1 MPDDS
6 LALLKKATSSL
17 ASLERLADG
26 GPASPDAVR
35 GFARQH
41 FRELLAIEHALRDAA
56 RAAAASKAPAPAA
69 VPAADDALLRS
80 VAEVSAAAQSD
91 SIAVALG
98 ELLKLTGAQRGF
110 IALLEADG
118 GMSFPAARAFGSLD
132 VSAPEAQLSRTI
144 LAAALKRGGSLVV
157 DDAQADPH
165 FGAQGSVQAL
175 ALRAVLVVPLA
186 TQGARGAPFGVLYLD
201 NPTRAASFDDGARG
215 AAESFAR
222 AVAPV
227 LARDLELEELRRG
240 RDARLAELRERYKLD
255 ALLGESRPMADV
267 MELISKV
274 APRDASV
281 LITGETGTGKELVA
295 QALHANSARAAGA
308 MVTVNCGAL
317 PGELVESEL
326 FGHERGAFTGAH
338 AARVGR
344 FEAAHGGTLFLDEI
358 GELPPSAQ
366 VKLLRVLESGV
377 FERVGSTRPQ
387 RVSVRVLAATNRDLN
402 VEVAAGRFR
411 ADLLFRLKVIELA
424 LPPLRSRGGDV
435 ALLTRT
441 FVDRFCREHAARA
454 RRVHPSA
461 LEALGAYAWPGNV
474 RELRN
479 VLERAVILASGDEI
493 TLDLLPPEIAGSAPN
508 LPEGQGLKQA
518 VRAFK
523 KRFVERALSGAG
535 GEHNAAAKRLGVN
548 AKYLYQL
555 IKDLDDEEP

>member
-1 MPDDS
+1 MAEDP
-6 LALLKKATSSL
+6 LALLGRATTSL
-17 ASLERLADG
+17 AALERLAEA
-26 GPASPDAVR
+26 GPASPDALR

-41 FRELLAIEHALRDAA
+41 FRDLLAVERALRAAAGAKAPA
-56 RAAAASKAPAPAA
+56 RAAAPP
-69 VPAADDALLRS
+69 ADDALLRS
-80 VAEVSAAAQSD
+80 VAEVSAADQAD

-98 ELLKLTGAQRGF
+98 ELIKLTGAQRGF
-110 IALLEADG
+110 IAVLEADG

-157 DDAQADPH
+157 DDARADAR

-175 ALRAVLVVPLA
+175 ALRAVLVVPLV
-186 TQGARGAPFGVLYLD
+186 AREAPFGVLYLD

-227 LARDLELEELRRG
+227 LARDLELSELRRG
-240 RDARLAELRERYKLD
+240 RDARLAELRERWKLE
-255 ALLGESRPMADV
+255 ALLGESRPMADL
-267 MELISKV
+267 MELIARV
-274 APRDASV
+274 APRDAGV

-308 MVTVNCGAL
+308 LVTVNCGAL
-317 PGELVESEL
+317 PAELVESEL

-377 FERVGSTRPQ
+377 FERVGSARPL
-387 RVSVRVLAATNRDLN
+387 RVSVRVLAATNRDLG

-411 ADLLFRLKVIELA
+411 ADLLFRLKVIELR
-424 LPPLRSRGGDV
+424 LPPLRDRGGDV
-435 ALLTRT
+435 ALLTRA

-454 RRVHPSA
+454 RRVHPAA
-461 LEALGAYAWPGNV
+461 LSALGAYAWPGNV

-493 TLDLLPPEIAGSAPN
+493 TLDLLPPEIAGSAPD
-508 LPEGQGLKQA
+508 LPVDQGLKQA

-523 KRFVERALSGAG
+523 KRFVACALEGAG

-548 AKYLYQL
+548 PKYLYQL
-555 IKDLDDEEP
+555 IKDLDAEEP